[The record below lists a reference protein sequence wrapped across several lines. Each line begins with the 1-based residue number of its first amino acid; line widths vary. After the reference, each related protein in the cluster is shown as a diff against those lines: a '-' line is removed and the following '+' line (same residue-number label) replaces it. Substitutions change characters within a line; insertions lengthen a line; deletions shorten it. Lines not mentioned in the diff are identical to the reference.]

1 MNLYLTFLHGQQGLV
16 ALLLAGAIALLG
28 IPVLYVWLWHTKV
41 SELKLAIAY
50 FMIAP
55 VMCAELAFGAFDP
68 VAMLPLTASALGFIL
83 SLPWSVVL
91 GWVLSEV
98 LDVELGDRRFAV
110 VMLLGAGV
118 NAVLL
123 YFAAVK
129 MRRLI
134 E

>member
-1 MNLYLTFLHGQQGLV
+1 MTPSPAFLHGEQVLV
-16 ALLLAGAIALLG
+16 ALLFAGVITLLG

-50 FMIAP
+50 FMIAT
-55 VMCAELAFGAFDP
+55 VMCAGLAFGAFNP

-83 SLPWSVVL
+83 SLPWSLVL
-91 GWVLSEV
+91 GWGVSEA
-98 LDVELGDRRFAV
+98 LNLKLGDRGLAV
-110 VMLLGAGV
+110 VMLFGAGV